1 VDINQIIG
9 TEIQMEQY
17 LPYAVSYDDPASS
30 KTYKIVGIIKNDSS
44 HVRYSYEDFVDLYDI
59 QVFPY
64 ALYFDDVNSI
74 AKAYNPINDELFY
87 LENPYLEGVYNILN
101 VISVFKDFFVII
113 TIAITILCI
122 LILVGFGRKSIKRR
136 MYEIGVIR
144 ALGAKNKELYFVFL
158 IQISSMLILVSIISY
173 VSLIYL
179 DNYINSL
186 LINNIMI
193 FAQNELI
200 KDLAILEYSPFVI
213 TLNLL
218 FVTLITVLCS
228 LLLMITLRNIKPI
241 KIIRRDD
248 E

>member
-1 VDINQIIG
+1 
-9 TEIQMEQY
+9 
-17 LPYAVSYDDPASS
+17 
-30 KTYKIVGIIKNDSS
+30 
-44 HVRYSYEDFVDLYDI
+44 
-59 QVFPY
+59 
-64 ALYFDDVNSI
+64 
-74 AKAYNPINDELFY
+74 
-87 LENPYLEGVYNILN
+87 
-101 VISVFKDFFVII
+101 
-113 TIAITILCI
+113 
-122 LILVGFGRKSIKRR
+122 

-241 KIIRRDD
+241 KIIRRDN